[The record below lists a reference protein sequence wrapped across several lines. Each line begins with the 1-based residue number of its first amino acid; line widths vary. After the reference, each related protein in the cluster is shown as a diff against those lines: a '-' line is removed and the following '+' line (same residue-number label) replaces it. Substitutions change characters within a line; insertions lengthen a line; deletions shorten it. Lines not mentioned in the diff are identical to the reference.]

1 MIDIITIAGGLTRD
15 AELRF
20 TSSGQAVT
28 NFTLAQSDRYKDDQ
42 GEWQTKQSLYLDV
55 DIWNENSQYKQNP
68 TPWAELAA
76 GLKKGDKVAVTGK
89 LITRQWEDR
98 QGNKRSRVE
107 FQAREFYVVPQGDAA
122 APQQQGGSWGG
133 QQAQQQPQVGNWAA
147 PAATNQQG
155 MQQAQANVNTVMN
168 SEPPF

>member
-1 MIDIITIAGGLTRD
+1 MT
-15 AELRF
+15 
-20 TSSGQAVT
+20 
-28 NFTLAQSDRYKDDQ
+28 
-42 GEWQTKQSLYLDV
+42 
-55 DIWNENSQYKQNP
+55 IWNENSQYKQNP

-76 GLKKGDKVAVTGK
+76 GLKKGDKVAVAGK

-98 QGNKRSRVE
+98 QGNNRSRVE

-122 APQQQGGSWGG
+122 APQQQGGSWN
-133 QQAQQQPQVGNWAA
+133 QQAQQPQVGNWAA

-168 SEPPF
+168 EQPPF